1 MSELSEIVLRL
12 FPWGQGASV
21 RPEWIGIIAGASIAL
36 AGLASSFLPA
46 YRSRRRSQVER
57 RHRRMQAAARRALS
71 VLDQIEHGAQKLAY
85 LRTLEP
91 FVFEE
96 LLLDAYARRGHSI
109 RRNRRYTADG
119 GVDGRVFIDGQ
130 LFLIQAKRYSGHI
143 NPTHVQEFRQ
153 TVRQRRC
160 RGMFCHTGRTGPS
173 ARRIFGEAPEITL
186 LSGDALLRL
195 LAPPVDT
202 QWPIPLGTK
211 PKRRKADVR
220 AVPEQGIRHKA
231 PSQISP
237 SSNRDCGRAGL
248 SPAPTKLTV

>member
-1 MSELSEIVLRL
+1 MSELSEFVLRL
-12 FPWGQGASV
+12 FPWGHGTSFGL
-21 RPEWIGIIAGASIAL
+21 EWIGLIAGASIAL
-36 AGLASSFLPA
+36 AGLASSCLPA
-46 YRSRRRSQVER
+46 YRSRRRARVER

-109 RRNRRYTADG
+109 RRNRRYTGDG
-119 GVDGRVFIDGQ
+119 GVDGRVIIDGQ

-143 NPTHVQEFRQ
+143 NPEHVKEFRQ

-160 RGMFCHTGRTGPS
+160 RGMFCHTGRTGPA

-186 LSGDALLRL
+186 LSGDSLLRL

-202 QWPIPLGTK
+202 RWPVPLGTK
-211 PKRRKADVR
+211 PKRGKADER
-220 AVPEQGIRHKA
+220 AMLEQGIHHKA
-231 PSQISP
+231 PSPNSP
-237 SSNRDCGRAGL
+237 KSNRDRVREVL
-248 SPAPTKLTV
+248 SPATPKFTV